1 MFQVLRQANQ
11 RDGTYVLESTSPPF
25 EKRDQAQFVRLA
37 CLRCREKKVRCT
49 GDKDGCQ
56 RCRDKGAHCSYAD
69 SSSSSASSLS
79 SSAVSSAVERASVPR
94 SAAVM
99 LTPPATEPP
108 STTTT
113 AITTTATATTNTN
126 TNINTNTNTNTNTTS
141 SRSSSNT
148 PATSLPESHSTR
160 GSSVF
165 DDNTANYDFTH
176 VESDFI
182 HDSSGPMLHDPFNAS
197 GGTSMS
203 NMHPPFSSF
212 NDFLHEP
219 LFNFPSTEGTEAVPR
234 KALLPPHRTSNEQAT
249 ESDPDLTNCYSSHDL
264 LQAFEAVEVC
274 LVWTPRAPTTT
285 NASPLLLG
293 IDEML
298 TCQKEVLESCRARI
312 QCKNCRLRSHDAVI
326 LMNICEKLLS
336 SILRV
341 KAVVDS
347 QRSHDLGRPPSCPR
361 VPSFLNSTTSPYYL
375 VEQVMF
381 QKQDNRHPQRGDV
394 GRSRINSLDT
404 QALDLGLGEWRVDDE
419 DKLHVLASLL
429 SIRMVKLKHVV
440 QELEEAVMSNRWL
453 VHATMVRDLSGYI
466 SKCQAGILDS

>member
-56 RCRDKGAHCSYAD
+56 RCRDKGVQCSYAD
-69 SSSSSASSLS
+69 SSTSSASSS
-79 SSAVSSAVERASVPR
+79 GAEPANVPR
-94 SAAVM
+94 SAAAM
-99 LTPPATEPP
+99 LTPPATAVEQPTSSTSS
-108 STTTT
+108 STTP
-113 AITTTATATTNTN
+113 TATAPERASGA
-126 TNINTNTNTNTNTTS
+126 S
-141 SRSSSNT
+141 SGMFEDNV
-148 PATSLPESHSTR
+148 PA
-160 GSSVF
+160 
-165 DDNTANYDFTH
+165 YDFSH

-182 HDSSGPMLHDPFNAS
+182 HDPSGSMLHDPFNPS

-203 NMHPPFSSF
+203 NIHPTFASF

-219 LFNFPSTEGTEAVPR
+219 LLSFPSTDGAESTSG
-234 KALLPPHRTSNEQAT
+234 KAPPTGGAGGEETAG
-249 ESDPDLTNCYSSHDL
+249 SDKDPTNCYSSHDM

-274 LVWTPRAPTTT
+274 LVWTPRTSTTT
-285 NASPLLLG
+285 NAAPLLLG

-298 TCQKEVLESCRARI
+298 TCQKEVLESCRARL
-312 QCKNCRLRSHDAVI
+312 QCKACRLRSQDAVI

-341 KAVVDS
+341 KAVVDN
-347 QRSHDLGRPPSCPR
+347 QRNQDLAQSPSCPR
-361 VPSFLNSTTSPYYL
+361 ISSFLNSMTSSYSL

-381 QKQDNRHPQRGDV
+381 PKQDSRHLQRGDT
-394 GRSRINSLDT
+394 GRSRLNSLDSQT
-404 QALDLGLGEWRVDDE
+404 LDLGLGEWRVDDE
-419 DKLHVLASLL
+419 DKLHVLGSLL
-429 SIRMVKLKHVV
+429 SIRMMKLKHVV

-466 SKCQAGILDS
+466 SKILDS